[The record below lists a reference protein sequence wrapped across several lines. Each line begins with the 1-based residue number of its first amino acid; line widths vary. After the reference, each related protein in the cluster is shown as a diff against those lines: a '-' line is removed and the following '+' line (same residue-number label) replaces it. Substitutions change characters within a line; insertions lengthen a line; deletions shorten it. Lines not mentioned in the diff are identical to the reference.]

1 MKTLSLGKL
10 LANQKNLERLI
21 DNLKDGIIG
30 HDLKRNIFYFNREA
44 EKITGYDRHE
54 VMGRDCHI
62 AFGTPF
68 CGDCCSFCGTT
79 PTLNDTPEFSIKIV
93 TKNGATRNIELAAT
107 MMKDENG
114 RDCGVLVVFRDV
126 TELLNL
132 KFRVGETSG
141 FANIIGQDSKMLAIF
156 QQIHNVADY
165 DFPVHISGETGTGKE
180 LVANA
185 IHGESQRDGGPFVPI
200 NCGALPEGL
209 IESELFGHV
218 KGAFS
223 GAIRDKRGR
232 FELAHSGTIFLDE
245 VADLPFALQVKF
257 LRFLEE
263 GVFVKVGGEKY
274 ISVDARIISATNKDL
289 QKEVKRHRFRE
300 DLYYRLNVIPIHI
313 PPIRQRK
320 NDIPLLVDYCLE
332 QLNQPKS
339 ASKHKHPSVRIS
351 DQALSL
357 MMDYRW
363 PGNVRELQNAI
374 RYAIVKCRK
383 DVIQPDD
390 LPMEFINLK
399 TVQTKRGSAKKLNK
413 NIVSD
418 AMTNSGG
425 NKAKAA
431 RALGVARSTLYRF
444 LDEYPGVFQDS
455 T

>member
-1 MKTLSLGKL
+1 MNAPSLGKIL
-10 LANQKNLERLI
+10 SNQKNLERLI

-44 EKITGYDRHE
+44 EKITGYDRQE
-54 VMGRDCHI
+54 ILGKDCHK
-62 AFGTPF
+62 AFGVPF
-68 CGDCCSFCGTT
+68 CGNCCSFCGDT
-79 PTLNDTPEFSIKIV
+79 PTLNDTTEYSIKIV
-93 TKNGATRNIELAAT
+93 TQSGATRDIELSAT
-107 MMKDENG
+107 MMQDENG
-114 RDCGVLVVFRDV
+114 CDCGVLVVFKDV

-132 KFRVGETSG
+132 RNRVAETTG
-141 FANIIGQDSKMLAIF
+141 FANIIGQDGKMMAIF
-156 QQIHNVADY
+156 QQIRNVADY

-185 IHGESQRDGGPFVPI
+185 IHAESHRGGGPFVPI

-223 GAIRDKRGR
+223 GAIRDKKGR
-232 FELAHSGTIFLDE
+232 FELAHNGTIFLDE

-257 LRFLEE
+257 LRFIEE
-263 GVFVKVGGEKY
+263 GVFVKVGGEKN
-274 ISVDARIISATNKDL
+274 ISVDVRIISATNKAL

-320 NDIPLLVDYCLE
+320 NDIPLLVDHFLS
-332 QLNQPKS
+332 QLNKPKS
-339 ASKHKHPSVRIS
+339 GVKNNRGSVRIS
-351 DQALSL
+351 DLALSL

-374 RYAIVKCRK
+374 HYAIVKSRRS
-383 DVIQPDD
+383 VIRPDD
-390 LPMEFINLK
+390 LPLEFQILK
-399 TVQTKRGSAKKLNK
+399 TGSARRGVSKKLNADSV
-413 NIVSD
+413 NE
-418 AMTNSGG
+418 AMVKSGG

-431 RALGVARSTLYRF
+431 RALRVGRSTLYRF
-444 LDEYPGVFQDS
+444 LDEHPDIFPDS
-455 T
+455 E